1 MGAEASFFKDL
12 GELRTQRG
20 VEKGDTPSNF
30 AAEGMVEGIV
40 VWAMGAVERL
50 VAAFCRCSDSVAE
63 AYCAACLEFPIVKVK
78 SCLFGWSPPAKAVA
92 NAAAG
97 EKPGLFGGGQLKP
110 MFLGVNFIN
119 GIGEPALQGTNFTKE
134 GGMEGE
140 FVTRIGGGAD

>member
-1 MGAEASFFKDL
+1 
-12 GELRTQRG
+12 
-20 VEKGDTPSNF
+20 
-30 AAEGMVEGIV
+30 MVEGIV
-40 VWAMGAVERL
+40 VWAIGAVERL

-78 SCLFGWSPPAKAVA
+78 SCLFGWCPPAKAVA

-97 EKPGLFGGGQLKP
+97 EQPGLFGGGQLKP

>member
-1 MGAEASFFKDL
+1 MGAEASFFQDL

-50 VAAFCRCSDSVAE
+50 VAAFCRCSDGMTE
-63 AYCAACLEFPIVKVK
+63 AYCAACLEFPIIKVK
-78 SCLFGWSPPAKAVA
+78 SCLFRWCPPAKAVA

-97 EKPGLFGGGQLKP
+97 EKPGLFGGGATEANV
-110 MFLGVNFIN
+110 LGS
-119 GIGEPALQGTNFTKE
+119 
-134 GGMEGE
+134 E
-140 FVTRIGGGAD
+140 FHKWHW